1 MAAKKGAISKF
12 QKKRKKLN
20 RSKVMILAA
29 VLVVI
34 AYFVFSGIKI
44 LHLNTEKA
52 KVEEKNRQLKEEIEN
67 LNQQLEAINS
77 PEFIERLA
85 RRNLKLVKQG
95 ELMFVL
101 PNLRE
106 SEEATGSA
114 DGEDNAA
121 GEESSSKADNEA
133 ANDDAKNSAEPESS
147 ESENGE

>member
-44 LHLNTEKA
+44 IHLNTEKA
-52 KVEEKNRQLKEEIEN
+52 RVEEKNKQLKEEIEN

-101 PNLRE
+101 PNLRD
-106 SEEATGSA
+106 SEEAEGSA
-114 DGEDNAA
+114 DGEDNA
-121 GEESSSKADNEA
+121 EEKETSPKADTEA
-133 ANDDAKNSAEPESS
+133 ANDDAKNSGESESS
-147 ESENGE
+147 ENENGE